1 MLISTFL
8 TDHFDLFGLRQTW
21 LHFIE
26 KTYSSVGFTE
36 RLFYRWIRHPMMLG
50 LLMAFWAV
58 PSMSIGHLVFSV
70 GMTVYTLLGIHFEE
84 KGLAATFGADYVAY
98 QQRTSRVIPKIY

>member
-1 MLISTFL
+1 
-8 TDHFDLFGLRQTW
+8 
-21 LHFIE
+21 
-26 KTYSSVGFTE
+26 
-36 RLFYRWIRHPMMLG
+36 MMLG

-70 GMTVYTLLGIHFEE
+70 GMTAYTLLGIHFEE
-84 KGLAATFGADYVAY
+84 KGLAETLGEDYVAY